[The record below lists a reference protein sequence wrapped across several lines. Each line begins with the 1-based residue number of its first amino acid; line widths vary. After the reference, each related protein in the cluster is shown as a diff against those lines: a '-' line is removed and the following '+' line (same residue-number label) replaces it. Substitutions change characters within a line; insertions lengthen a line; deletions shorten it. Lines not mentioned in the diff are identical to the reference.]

1 MANTIDDILNG
12 GEATTGRPK
21 TATVAIDS
29 SLEGGTTPPLTKA
42 TTGPG
47 NGPGPE
53 ANTTGTP
60 GANGTTGGTTGT
72 PGGATTGGG
81 TTPGATT
88 QPGSGR
94 TMSYTEMYKE
104 LNPYKPPTEEEL
116 KKERKKQKREQIFA
130 AINDGIASLS
140 NLFFTTRGAPNMYEY
155 KDKKTQS
162 QQVQD
167 RWEKLRKER
176 EANLKEYNEG
186 LLRAQ
191 KYDDDAADKER
202 KWQRQLGI
210 DKIAAEE
217 KAKKQER
224 EDKKA
229 QAIIESQ
236 NAAKEGKLAQAQL
249 LRAKAEAIEAGR
261 DLEAQKLQAQID
273 ELKSRTEKNK
283 KQGEAAVMNAGA
295 NQTRAAKSGGSG
307 GGRSGSGSGGSYLW
321 YDADGNAH
329 YEKTAEEAKRRSLG
343 AGTWVD
349 HESTTTTQKRGLTGT
364 VTTRTTRANGGHS
377 QKPAPKKQA
386 AKPTTQ
392 KKKTGVNWK

>member
-42 TTGPG
+42 TSGPG

-53 ANTTGTP
+53 ANTAGTP

-72 PGGATTGGG
+72 PGGG

-140 NLFFTTRGAPNMYEY
+140 NLFFTTRGAPNMYNY
-155 KDKKTQS
+155 KEKTQS

-176 EANLKEYNEG
+176 EANLKEYNDG
-186 LLRAQ
+186 LLRAR

-224 EDKKA
+224 EDAKA

-283 KQGEAAVMNAGA
+283 KQGDAAVMNAGA

-307 GGRSGSGSGGSYLW
+307 GGNVQRGYPYQKEPGGPIYYASSEGAAKELARY
-321 YDADGNAH
+321 YGTDIDG
-329 YEKTAEEAKRRSLG
+329 ET
-343 AGTWVD
+343 T
-349 HESTTTTQKRGLTGT
+349 STSDRKSPTTGM
-364 VTTRTTRANGGHS
+364 TTRTTTRRQTTH
-377 QKPAPKKQA
+377 
-386 AKPTTQ
+386 TTQ
-392 KKKTGVNWK
+392 RGGGRRGSAKSRISIHKQ